1 MFTKIK
7 QYVIYYLT
15 EGFRIMDIK
24 DIVALAKAGYKPND
38 IKELLELCDT
48 KPGASDASIDD
59 LKSKANESN
68 TSEKKTETGAAPV
81 ETENAFEKLAKGE
94 I

>member
-1 MFTKIK
+1 
-7 QYVIYYLT
+7 
-15 EGFRIMDIK
+15 MDIK

-48 KPGASDASIDD
+48 KPGASDANIDD

-68 TSEKKTETGAAPV
+68 TSEKKTDAAPV
-81 ETENAFEKLAKGE
+81 DTDNAFEKLAKGE
-94 I
+94 L